1 MNTFTLNQR
10 DIDFLLYEF
19 LDTESLLSRE
29 RYAEHSRESF
39 DATING
45 AKNIAEKYYA
55 NHYHKGDVEEPVFD
69 GDSVILIPE
78 IQAAW
83 DATADFGL
91 LSASYDFDE
100 GGVQLP
106 EVICKVCG
114 TYIQAANSGSSGY
127 YFVTAAASN
136 VIRAFGSNKQK
147 SLFNSSKRYKNA

>member
-1 MNTFTLNQR
+1 MNTVTLNRR

-19 LDTESLLSRE
+19 LDTESLLSRV

-55 NHYHKGDVEEPVFD
+55 NHYHKGDAEEPVFED
-69 GDSVILIPE
+69 DSVTLIPE

-83 DATADFGL
+83 DATAEFGL
-91 LSASYDFDE
+91 LGASYDFEE

-106 EVICKVCG
+106 AVI
-114 TYIQAANSGSSGY
+114 
-127 YFVTAAASN
+127 SN
-136 VIRAFGSNKQK
+136 PSI
-147 SLFNSSKRYKNA
+147 L